1 MKVWWHYY
9 RYIPKNLHAMI
20 NRKLVRMQ
28 YISFH
33 RSYPW
38 WSTGNQLVLQQ
49 ASEDIGTQIVDLNH
63 FYPQLPERIDSLGIL
78 ESDYMWKDISEVAR
92 DSHRE
97 LIPLGFLKV
106 RSRALL
112 IKGCQRRGDIYRSEQ
127 QHPRWQA
134 GRVQEIG
141 DTATHTWADPPTPSD
156 VYQGVPRVTPAL
168 LTCAF
173 VWPQHFQYQPLH
185 EFSISYGDSETL
197 HMQKVIVLNQSL
209 ALTKRWSGRLCDLK
223 SAAHLRTDS
232 SVRKSSSN
240 MSTSAPL
247 ELCTS
252 HIPAD

>member
-1 MKVWWHYY
+1 MEHQQPACLPAGEWGHRDPNSWPEPLLSPITRENCIPLGYLKVTICEK
-9 RYIPKNLHAMI
+9 RFQRLQGIPT
-20 NRKLVRMQ
+20 
-28 YISFH
+28 Y
-33 RSYPW
+33 
-38 WSTGNQLVLQQ
+38 
-49 ASEDIGTQIVDLNH
+49 
-63 FYPQLPERIDSLGIL
+63 
-78 ESDYMWKDISEVAR
+78 
-92 DSHRE
+92 HRE

-127 QHPRWQA
+127 QHPGWQA

>member
-1 MKVWWHYY
+1 MEHQQPACLPAGEWGHRDPNSWPASLLSPITRENCIPLGYLKVTICEK
-9 RYIPKNLHAMI
+9 RFQRLQGIPT
-20 NRKLVRMQ
+20 
-28 YISFH
+28 Y
-33 RSYPW
+33 
-38 WSTGNQLVLQQ
+38 
-49 ASEDIGTQIVDLNH
+49 
-63 FYPQLPERIDSLGIL
+63 
-78 ESDYMWKDISEVAR
+78 
-92 DSHRE
+92 HRE